1 MLFRGIKT
9 QRVAEFPHYRGIKR
23 KQGRGERKEQ
33 RNQFLFVFRVIKQKK
48 ELKVLLVLNVNFKAI

>member
-23 KQGRGERKEQ
+23 KQGRGERKQQ

-48 ELKVLLVLNVNFKAI
+48 ALKVLIVLSTSILK

>member
-48 ELKVLLVLNVNFKAI
+48 E